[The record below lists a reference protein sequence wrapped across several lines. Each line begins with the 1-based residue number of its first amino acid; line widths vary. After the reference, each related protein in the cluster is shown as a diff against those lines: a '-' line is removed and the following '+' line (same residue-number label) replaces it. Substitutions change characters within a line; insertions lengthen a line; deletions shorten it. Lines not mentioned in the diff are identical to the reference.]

1 MCLCR
6 LHGALHL
13 HDGKRIFGG
22 LLGNARSRRRR
33 LIRGRRHKGPRTRR
47 DDGHRH
53 YNELESP
60 LGQASGHRP
69 EVIEDD
75 LKTPKKGSPNRSD
88 TRTPPPYASRRSARY
103 DEQIL
108 CQLHVGGGADEN
120 HLISG
125 LDGRV
130 AAGHDKLL
138 AADHRCDHALGWHLD
153 LPDLLS

>member
-1 MCLCR
+1 MRITVFTVRHAKSLDFR
-6 LHGALHL
+6 SPRQRQDNEGDRGDASSISDWSRDPAFRSLGAVQ
-13 HDGKRIFGG
+13 DIF
-22 LLGNARSRRRR
+22 
-33 LIRGRRHKGPRTRR
+33 P
-47 DDGHRH
+47 
-53 YNELESP
+53 
-60 LGQASGHRP
+60 
-69 EVIEDD
+69 
-75 LKTPKKGSPNRSD
+75 
-88 TRTPPPYASRRSARY
+88 RTPPPYASRRSARY